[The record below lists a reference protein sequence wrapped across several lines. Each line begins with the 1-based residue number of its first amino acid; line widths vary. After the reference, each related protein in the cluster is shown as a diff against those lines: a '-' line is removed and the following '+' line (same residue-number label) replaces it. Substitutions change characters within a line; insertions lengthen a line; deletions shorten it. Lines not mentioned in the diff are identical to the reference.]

1 LCMSVDP
8 STIAPLLAVAL
19 GGLTGVAGWVIQPR
33 FRSKERS
40 SSTEITLEQRIQAL
54 AETMRSS
61 ARLVEQVTAE
71 IEARAATAERLRD
84 EAQAAEQLAQLSK
97 AERDAVARLVRA
109 EVSDQNRKSTRLSFV
124 ASALFFVAG
133 VAATVAVAL
142 LVHPLH

>member
-1 LCMSVDP
+1 MSVDP
-8 STIAPLLAVAL
+8 SRIASLLGVIAA
-19 GGLTGVAGWVIQPR
+19 LTGFGAGVIQYR
-33 FRSKERS
+33 ATSKELS

-71 IEARAATAERLRD
+71 IETRAATAERLRD

-109 EVSDQNRKSTRLSFV
+109 EVSDQNRRSTRLSFV
-124 ASALFFVAG
+124 ASVLFFVAG
-133 VAATVAVAL
+133 VAATVAVTL
-142 LVHPLH
+142 FVHPLH

>member
-1 LCMSVDP
+1 
-8 STIAPLLAVAL
+8 
-19 GGLTGVAGWVIQPR
+19 
-33 FRSKERS
+33 
-40 SSTEITLEQRIQAL
+40 
-54 AETMRSS
+54 
-61 ARLVEQVTAE
+61 LVEQVTAE